1 DYQSRQFA
9 GHHLRC
15 GINGPGPGQG
25 RRSGQCHCRAGER
38 SDRAHAAPARAVER
52 RNQLGHQEDSQGL
65 SQDVAQTCVSATPD
79 DCAHLSVD
87 TVREIHA
94 EAIKRFG
101 GLNGVR
107 DENLLASAVLTPQ
120 SSFGGKSPYADIV
133 EVAAAYLFYI
143 CNNHPFLDGNK
154 RTAMMA
160 AIVFLRL
167 NGIEP
172 LPDSGKWEKLML
184 DVAANKLDRAT
195 TTQRL
200 RKLLKRQRKPRH
212 G

>member
-1 DYQSRQFA
+1 M
-9 GHHLRC
+9 
-15 GINGPGPGQG
+15 
-25 RRSGQCHCRAGER
+25 
-38 SDRAHAAPARAVER
+38 
-52 RNQLGHQEDSQGL
+52 
-65 SQDVAQTCVSATPD
+65 SATPE
-79 DCAHLSVD
+79 DCAHLSIE

-133 EVAAAYLFYI
+133 DVAAAYLFYI

-154 RTAMMA
+154 RTAMIA

-167 NGIEP
+167 NEIEL
-172 LPDSGKWEKLML
+172 LPDSSKWEKLML
-184 DVAANKLDRAT
+184 HVTANKLDRAT

-200 RKLLKRQRKPRH
+200 RKLLRRQRKPRR

>member
-1 DYQSRQFA
+1 M
-9 GHHLRC
+9 
-15 GINGPGPGQG
+15 
-25 RRSGQCHCRAGER
+25 
-38 SDRAHAAPARAVER
+38 
-52 RNQLGHQEDSQGL
+52 
-65 SQDVAQTCVSATPD
+65 SATPD
-79 DCAHLSVD
+79 DCVHLNIE

-94 EAIKRFG
+94 EAIKQFG
-101 GLNGVR
+101 GLSGVR
-107 DENLLASAVLTPQ
+107 DDNLLASAVLTPQ
-120 SSFGGKSPYADIV
+120 SSFGGKSPYADIE

-143 CNNHPFLDGNK
+143 CKNHPFLDGNK

-172 LPDSGKWEKLML
+172 SPDSGKWENLML

-212 G
+212 R